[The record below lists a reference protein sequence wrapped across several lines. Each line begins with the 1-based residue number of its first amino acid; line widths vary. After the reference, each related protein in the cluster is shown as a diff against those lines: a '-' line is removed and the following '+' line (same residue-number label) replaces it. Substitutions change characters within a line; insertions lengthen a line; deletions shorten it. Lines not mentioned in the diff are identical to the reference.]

1 MPNRIVWSQNAQAQF
16 RSTVR
21 YWDRRNQSQ
30 FYTKRLTSL
39 VLRQLRI
46 LRQFP
51 TAFPEATPGIRKM
64 TVENFVMLNT
74 VNKAVIVL
82 LHFYDSRQNGP
93 LIGDL
98 IDI

>member
-51 TAFPEATPGIRKM
+51 TAFAEVSPGIHKM
-64 TVENFVMLNT
+64 TIENFIMLYT
-74 VNKAVIVL
+74 VHKSVIVL

-93 LIGDL
+93 DIGDL
-98 IDI
+98 RDL

>member
-1 MPNRIVWSQNAQAQF
+1 
-16 RSTVR
+16 
-21 YWDRRNQSQ
+21 
-30 FYTKRLTSL
+30 
-39 VLRQLRI
+39 
-46 LRQFP
+46 
-51 TAFPEATPGIRKM
+51 M